1 MPTWRVDGCPVG
13 IVRNVICPVGT
24 VSISWASL
32 WNKESR
38 QSFSR
43 SAGLCDLQAIA
54 KNMKLPV
61 LFVRCNNNMVAVGS
75 FFRGGVT
82 YDTSGKLT
90 VSRPGLYF
98 VYAAVEGD
106 PMNGHMRA
114 GYSITLNGNLA
125 IARSFYTRPYTI
137 GTHDDSIMFVGTK
150 VPGCWRLVEC
160 RNNTPFLLWS

>member
-1 MPTWRVDGCPVG
+1 M
-13 IVRNVICPVGT
+13 
-24 VSISWASL
+24 
-32 WNKESR
+32 
-38 QSFSR
+38 
-43 SAGLCDLQAIA
+43 
-54 KNMKLPV
+54 
-61 LFVRCNNNMVAVGS
+61 
-75 FFRGGVT
+75 T

-137 GTHDDSIMFVGTK
+137 GTHDDSIMFVGTMRYLDAGDWLNVVITHPSFYEVK
-150 VPGCWRLVEC
+150 QPYCFGVFQIR
-160 RNNTPFLLWS
+160 